1 MPGTSFQII
10 LLFSNAKLGVADS
23 GDEKGARCL
32 ELRSKSSCFSATQS
46 WALLI
51 LEMKRVLD
59 AWNFVPNHPAFQQRQ
74 KLRSNV
80 QLVAEGL

>member
-1 MPGTSFQII
+1 
-10 LLFSNAKLGVADS
+10 
-23 GDEKGARCL
+23 
-32 ELRSKSSCFSATQS
+32 
-46 WALLI
+46 
-51 LEMKRVLD
+51 MKRVLD